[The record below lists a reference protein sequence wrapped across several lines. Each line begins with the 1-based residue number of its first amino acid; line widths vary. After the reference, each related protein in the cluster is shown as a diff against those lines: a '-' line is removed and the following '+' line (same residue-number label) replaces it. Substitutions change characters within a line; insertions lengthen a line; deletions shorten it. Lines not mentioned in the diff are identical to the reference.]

1 MKVVDRAAQLN
12 PDGMDADSIA
22 AVHCPSWYGLPN
34 CGGCPHI
41 EYVGRKKRP
50 IQVKTLARC
59 RECWN
64 REYKPERSEN
74 DAKV

>member
-1 MKVVDRAAQLN
+1 MKIVDRAVQLN

-34 CGGCPHI
+34 IEGCPRV

-50 IQVKTLARC
+50 IQVKALDRC

-64 REYKPERSEN
+64 RELPE
-74 DAKV
+74 APK